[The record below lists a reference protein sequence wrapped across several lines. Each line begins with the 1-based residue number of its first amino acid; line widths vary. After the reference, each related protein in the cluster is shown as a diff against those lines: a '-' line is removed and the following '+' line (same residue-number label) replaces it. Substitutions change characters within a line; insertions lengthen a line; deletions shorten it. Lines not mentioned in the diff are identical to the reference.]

1 MNDLSKGR
9 KKKQYGMKSIAR
21 KISLHWNIKQMFD
34 FLILD
39 IVFAVGKIYLWMVFT
54 EASVFNKKLFS
65 LSNLFVK
72 GKFSYEKAND
82 IEQFFSKIFYEIP
95 GYKEKIFAGN
105 MAGETF
111 ILLLLLLLFEFTVTL
126 TGFAKGGK
134 TVRQKLSP
142 LNQLAL
148 TTRIISESEF
158 EADKFTDLE
167 KALDE
172 IDTDNAENI
181 STGNTELEG
190 IENAI
195 NSLIRRMKKAYEQQ
209 ARFVSDA
216 SHELR
221 TPLSV
226 ITGYTNMLD
235 RWGKDDPKI
244 LEESIN
250 AIKSESE
257 GMKRLIEQL
266 LFLARGDN
274 GRTQLQIEKIELNEL
289 MKAIYEEYV
298 MVDSTHKFVF
308 REEGSIAINGD
319 YDLIK
324 QTVRILADNAVK
336 YTPEGGEIIFTVK
349 ETDGIPAFEVQDS
362 GIGIKSED
370 IPKVFERFFRAD
382 DARNRKTGGT
392 GLGLSIAKWIVDK
405 HGGYFKIT
413 SFEDIG
419 TRFTVVFPEKTDDDK
434 SEKSKNEQN
443 M

>member
-1 MNDLSKGR
+1 MSETNKSK
-9 KKKQYGMKSIAR
+9 KKKQNRMKSIAR
-21 KISLHWNIKQMFD
+21 KISLHWNIKQMRD
-34 FLILD
+34 FLFLD
-39 IVFAVGKIYLWMVFT
+39 LVFAVGKIYLWMVFT
-54 EASVFNKKLFS
+54 EAGVFNKKLFS
-65 LSNLFVK
+65 FSNLFVK

-95 GYKEKIFAGN
+95 GYSEKIFAGN

-111 ILLLLLLLFEFTVTL
+111 ILLLILLLFELMVTL
-126 TGFAKGGK
+126 NGFARGGK
-134 TVRQKLSP
+134 TVREKLLP
-142 LNQLAL
+142 LNQLAM
-148 TTRIISESEF
+148 TTKMISESDF
-158 EADKFTDLE
+158 KTDKFVDLE

-172 IDTDNAENI
+172 IDTDSTDDI

-190 IENAI
+190 LENAI
-195 NSLIRRMKKAYEQQ
+195 NSLIKRMKNSYEQQ

-244 LEESIN
+244 LEEAIN

-274 GRTQLQIEKIELNEL
+274 GRTQLQIVKIDLNEM

-308 REEGSIAINGD
+308 REDSSVEISGD

-349 ETDGIPAFEVQDS
+349 DDEGIPAFEVQDS
-362 GIGIKSED
+362 GIGIRSED

-405 HGGYFKIT
+405 HEGYFKIT

-419 TRFTVVFPEKTDDDK
+419 TSFTVFFPEKLENKET
-434 SEKSKNEQN
+434 ENEQD

>member
-1 MNDLSKGR
+1 MVDKKSR
-9 KKKQYGMKSIAR
+9 KMKHIGMRSIAQ
-21 KISLHWNIKQMFD
+21 KISLHWNIKQMVD
-34 FLILD
+34 FLFLD
-39 IVFAVGKIYLWMVFT
+39 LVFTIGKIYLWMVFT

-65 LSNLFVK
+65 LSNLFVD
-72 GKFSYEKAND
+72 GKFTYEKTKD
-82 IEQFFSKIFYEIP
+82 IEQFFSKIFYVIP
-95 GYKEKIFAGN
+95 GHEEKIFAGN
-105 MAGETF
+105 MVGETF
-111 ILLLLLLLFEFTVTL
+111 ILLLILLLFEIMVTL
-126 TGFAKGGK
+126 NGFAKGGK
-134 TVRQKLSP
+134 TVRDKLSP
-142 LNQLAL
+142 LNQLAV
-148 TTRIISESEF
+148 TTKMISESEF
-158 EADKFTDLE
+158 EADMFSDLE

-172 IDTDNAENI
+172 IDTDKADDI

-190 IENAI
+190 LETAI

-257 GMKRLIEQL
+257 GMSRLIEQL

-274 GRTQLQIEKIELNEL
+274 GKTQLKMEKIDLNEM
-289 MKAIYEEYV
+289 MKAIYDEYV
-298 MVDSTHKFVF
+298 MVDSTHRFVF
-308 REEGSIAINGD
+308 REDCKVEIYGD

-324 QTVRILADNAVK
+324 QTARILTDNAVK
-336 YTPEGGEIIFTVK
+336 YTPEKGEIIFSVK
-349 ETDGIPAFEVQDS
+349 NDDGVPAFEVQDS

-405 HGGYFKIT
+405 HDGYFKIT
-413 SFEDIG
+413 SFENIG
-419 TRFTVVFPEKTDDDK
+419 TKFAVYFPEIK
-434 SEKSKNEQN
+434 SPDENKQDI
-443 M
+443 

>member
-1 MNDLSKGR
+1 MRDTNKSK

-21 KISLHWNIKQMFD
+21 KISLHWNIKQMRD
-34 FLILD
+34 FLFLD
-39 IVFAVGKIYLWMVFT
+39 LVFAVGKIYLWMVFT
-54 EASVFNKKLFS
+54 EAGVFNKKLFS
-65 LSNLFVK
+65 FSNLFVK

-95 GYKEKIFAGN
+95 GCDEKIFAGN

-111 ILLLLLLLFEFTVTL
+111 ILLLILLLFELAVTL

-134 TVRQKLSP
+134 TVREKLSP
-142 LNQLAL
+142 LNQLAM
-148 TTRIISESEF
+148 TTKMISESDF
-158 EADKFTDLE
+158 KTDKFVDLE

-172 IDTDNAENI
+172 IDTDSTDNI

-195 NSLIRRMKKAYEQQ
+195 NSLIKRMKTAYEQQ
-209 ARFVSDA
+209 TRFVSDA

-244 LEESIN
+244 LEEAIN

-274 GRTQLQIEKIELNEL
+274 GRTQLQIEKIDLNEL
-289 MKAIYEEYV
+289 MKVIYDEYV

-308 REEGSIAINGD
+308 REESSVEITGD

-324 QTVRILADNAVK
+324 QTARILADNAVK

-349 ETDGIPAFEVQDS
+349 DDDGIPAFEVQDS

-419 TRFTVVFPEKTDDDK
+419 TKFTVLFPENLENDETD
-434 SEKSKNEQN
+434 NEQN
-443 M
+443 V

>member
-1 MNDLSKGR
+1 MGDTNKGR

-21 KISLHWNIKQMFD
+21 KISLHWNIKQMCD
-34 FLILD
+34 FLFLD
-39 IVFAVGKIYLWMVFT
+39 LVFAVGKIYLWMVFT
-54 EASVFNKKLFS
+54 EAGVFNKKLFS
-65 LSNLFVK
+65 LSNLLVK
-72 GKFSYEKAND
+72 GKFSYEKIKD
-82 IEQFFSKIFYEIP
+82 FEQFFSKIFYEIP
-95 GYKEKIFAGN
+95 GCEEKIFAGN
-105 MAGETF
+105 MVGETF
-111 ILLLLLLLFEFTVTL
+111 ILLLILLLFELMVTL

-134 TVRQKLSP
+134 TVRKKLLP

-148 TTRIISESEF
+148 TTKIISESEF
-158 EADKFTDLE
+158 ETDKFVDLE

-172 IDTDNAENI
+172 IDTENADII

-195 NSLIRRMKKAYEQQ
+195 NSLIKRMKKAYEQQ

-244 LEESIN
+244 LEEAIN

-274 GRTQLQIEKIELNEL
+274 GKTQLKIEEIDLNEM
-289 MKAIYEEYV
+289 MKTIYDEYV

-308 REEGSIAINGD
+308 REDSSEKITGD
-319 YDLIK
+319 YDLVK
-324 QTVRILADNAVK
+324 QTARILADNAVK
-336 YTPEGGEIIFTVK
+336 YTHEGGEIIFTVK
-349 ETDGIPAFEVQDS
+349 EDDGVPAFEVQDS

-419 TRFTVVFPEKTDDDK
+419 TKFAVYFPEKLEFDEEK
-434 SEKSKNEQN
+434 SENEQN
-443 M
+443 V